1 MQLEAR
7 QRNILIIGA
16 LIGAVLGA
24 GTAWMMIQTSG
35 HDPTQ
40 PKKPIR
46 ALEIIKLTARAAGLM
61 RQVDDLRRRL

>member
-7 QRNILIIGA
+7 QRNILVIGA

-24 GTAWMMIQTSG
+24 GTAWTMIQTSEQ
-35 HDPTQ
+35 DPTQ

-46 ALEIIKLTARAAGLM
+46 ALEIIRLAARAAGLV